1 MRNLCRTGGIQ
12 MCDVVCDSGWGMT
25 LEIVRNCWAII
36 VGGVQVTWPLL
47 LVPGPVYT
55 MRCYVMQ
62 DDNAVPLHCSS
73 ISFLI
78 LITYHCINRNIITNI
93 RIIIIIMNT
102 LYLNNFTQFSSN
114 KLQLSCLEIL
124 FYFQIKQIFI
134 MFGQTE
140 EFLAISAS
148 STIQIRRKHWQ
159 LSNVNNWVIE
169 PLYNIYSI
177 LQLIHCLYFVINI
190 IYFR

>member
-47 LVPGPVYT
+47 CTLWD
-55 MRCYVMQ
+55 VMLCKMMMMQ
-62 DDNAVPLHCSS
+62 AHCSS
-73 ISFLI
+73 TSFLI

-148 STIQIRRKHWQ
+148 
-159 LSNVNNWVIE
+159 N
-169 PLYNIYSI
+169 SI
-177 LQLIHCLYFVINI
+177 TNFVVDES
-190 IYFR
+190 F

>member
-1 MRNLCRTGGIQ
+1 M
-12 MCDVVCDSGWGMT
+12 
-25 LEIVRNCWAII
+25 
-36 VGGVQVTWPLL
+36 
-47 LVPGPVYT
+47 
-55 MRCYVMQ
+55 MQ
-62 DDNAVPLHCSS
+62 SHCSS

-134 MFGQTE
+134 MFEQTE
-140 EFLAISAS
+140 EFRAISAS

-169 PLYNIYSI
+169 PFYNIYISI
-177 LQLIHCLYFVINI
+177 DSLFTFCYQHHLFQINI
-190 IYFR
+190 SLLSLLPLISSEFCPKRSKEQLARLNY